1 MYKQYP
7 QYNNYYTTEEGWDGF
22 CEALKECWRSIP
34 GKLIRTLILS
44 MPRRFAACRKSR
56 GWQTKYLLH
65 DLSIHPKEAILHVV
79 VAGLLAVL

>member
-7 QYNNYYTTEEGWDGF
+7 QYNNYRTAEEEWEGF

-44 MPRRFAACRKSR
+44 MPRRLAAC
-56 GWQTKYLLH
+56 
-65 DLSIHPKEAILHVV
+65 
-79 VAGLLAVL
+79 